1 MERESVESM
10 ISQLRTHWPEFCS
23 RPIEI
28 TMRFAR
34 LNSLIRER
42 NLKKIKA
49 AGLNESGFEVLVI
62 LRSSPP
68 PYQRTPT
75 ELCRNALMTSGGMTR
90 NLDVLES
97 KGLILR
103 VDNGDDR
110 RVKPVQLTALGL
122 ETVESVATDIVQ
134 NDQAMMSR
142 GLTSDQDEKL
152 SEILRIWLA
161 AWE

>member
-1 MERESVESM
+1 
-10 ISQLRTHWPEFCS
+10 
-23 RPIEI
+23 
-28 TMRFAR
+28 
-34 LNSLIRER
+34 
-42 NLKKIKA
+42 
-49 AGLNESGFEVLVI
+49 
-62 LRSSPP
+62 
-68 PYQRTPT
+68 
-75 ELCRNALMTSGGMTR
+75 MTSGGMTR